1 VLWFTSESIRESKNL
16 WILFLYSFPSNF
28 LMGIVPYDPAII
40 YFGKFYSPL
49 YVTFIG
55 IVSTLVVEGINYSVL
70 NFISNTKF
78 LIKIRHSNY
87 INKIIKLFNN
97 APFIALLI
105 AGFLPVPFY
114 PFRSLVVLARY
125 PVIKYLLTV
134 LLSKIP
140 RMYLLA
146 LVGYVIKIPDYIIIS
161 FYIAIVV
168 GMYISFLINH
178 LKK

>member
-1 VLWFTSESIRESKNL
+1 
-16 WILFLYSFPSNF
+16 
-28 LMGIVPYDPAII
+28 MGVVPYDPAIV

-49 YVTFIG
+49 YVTFMG
-55 IVSTLVVEGINYSVL
+55 VASTLVVEGINYSVL
-70 NFISNTKF
+70 NFIADTKF

-87 INKIIKLFNN
+87 INKIIKLFKN

-105 AGFLPVPFY
+105 AGFLPIPFY

-125 PVIKYLLTV
+125 PVIKYLLTI

-140 RMYLLA
+140 RMYLIAFL
-146 LVGYVIKIPDYIIIS
+146 GYVIKIPDYIILS

-168 GMYISFLINH
+168 LMYVSFLINY